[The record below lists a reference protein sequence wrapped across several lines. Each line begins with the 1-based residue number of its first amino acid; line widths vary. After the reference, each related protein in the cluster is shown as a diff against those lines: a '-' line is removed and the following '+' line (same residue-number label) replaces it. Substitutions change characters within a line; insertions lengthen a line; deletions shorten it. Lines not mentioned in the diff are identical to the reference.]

1 VATPIQFTLMLSLG
15 EELKLE
21 VSTLTC
27 LTEFNNNVKEI
38 SHELPGSLVK
48 KNNIAYFFK
57 KSS

>member
-1 VATPIQFTLMLSLG
+1 VATPIQFTLILSLG